1 MSYRIYKNSIK
12 QKTSNALF
20 EYVLRICKFYN
31 PKIFRNKIFPKKWTN
46 QKFIS
51 KMTLLRKN
59 KKTFSSIYKSI
70 QISNE
75 LKKVPFENNLQKI
88 ASNYLKVNEKNLSIR
103 DIQLRMDFPND
114 SRNSYGWHQ
123 DNAYDE
129 FNLNSKNGVILWI
142 PLVDTNKDNGAL
154 VIKKGSQYSSFNCS
168 KRISK
173 GDDYNS
179 EQILVKPKYL
189 KKYRDAHID
198 VRKNNCLATYSG
210 IFHKSGVNL
219 SSHIRFTLIVRYN
232 NQLSKDFLFYR
243 MLKKNNSNYFEG

>member
-1 MSYRIYKNSIK
+1 M
-12 QKTSNALF
+12 TSLS
-20 EYVLRICKFYN
+20 LK
-31 PKIFRNKIFPKKWTN
+31 
-46 QKFIS
+46 KFIWNNTIVFILLNS
-51 KMTLLRKN
+51 SGALNYIFQIILGRTLTPDQYGSFNSLLALSALITTPFTILHLVFSRFIAMMT
-59 KKTFSSIYKSI
+59 
-70 QISNE
+70 
-75 LKKVPFENNLQKI
+75 ENNLQKI

-232 NQLSKDFLFYR
+232 NQLSKDFFIVKL
-243 MLKKNNSNYFEG
+243 

>member
-1 MSYRIYKNSIK
+1 MLILEGSS
-12 QKTSNALF
+12 LF
-20 EYVLRICKFYN
+20 TETVFVVS
-31 PKIFRNKIFPKKWTN
+31 F
-46 QKFIS
+46 
-51 KMTLLRKN
+51 
-59 KKTFSSIYKSI
+59 
-70 QISNE
+70 SNE

-173 GDDYNS
+173 GDDYQIFFTAPKSKKGIIRKISSNLSLKITKIGIIQKNS
-179 EQILVKPKYL
+179 QKSSLVNHNNSVIKL
-189 KKYRDAHID
+189 KSKGY
-198 VRKNNCLATYSG
+198 
-210 IFHKSGVNL
+210 FHK
-219 SSHIRFTLIVRYN
+219 F
-232 NQLSKDFLFYR
+232 
-243 MLKKNNSNYFEG
+243 